1 MINIKKK
8 LNKKMSTINHL
19 SLNADSSSESGTSN
33 NDNLIYNTNTN
44 NNLDKES
51 INKRRNLTC
60 KEKFFLTFLNVKK
73 KKKKAKKSDNKNA
86 DDEITNKTV
95 DEYNEQEEVD
105 DDDDNSDDNKDSKD
119 IINNFRTLV
128 KKVIKKRKNK
138 HWKEFMK
145 EYEKKIKTEK
155 SLKFKMKTIFNINS
169 DFIIIWKSTFSIFNI
184 IFIFIYF
191 LRYILLT
198 LSNKDTDEEDEISK
212 TNIFLYYMINIMFG
226 FEFIISVLIIIFNGG
241 SIFTYMKLPLK
252 LYCLIPF
259 PLEKKFLLCL
269 VPKFFRIDLIHR
281 LFTLVETFIYTH
293 VAHYILNYYVKSF
306 ITYMVEL
313 FKVLLTFG
321 LYAHCLCCFLCYF
334 EGNTIKYVP
343 SLYYSIQSFTTIG
356 FGEQSPKSEGGL
368 VVMIVTLFLGVS
380 FMSVTTSN
388 INYLYNKIQTFT
400 RETSFNEQFEFLI
413 FEIQRS
419 TGRVFPNN
427 LRNLMNTFLLY
438 RRGMAYYEI
447 KNNNKFLFDNCRQ
460 KVVKEIHTKLFDY
473 LKIDFEPYFQNC
485 EDDFIY
491 EIFQNMRPKMFESN
505 RTLIKYNKKVKA
517 LYFLSDGYVFIFNKK
532 DKPVYSIFGK
542 NLFAEYEFITQ
553 QNCNYTVK
561 THPKKK
567 AFGFELKKE
576 DWDSISQKYPISA
589 QNFLLT
595 VKKRKKMHN
604 KWIDWSL
611 SSLNKNILKNDLI
624 YESDL
629 INTKLE
635 VAKEKKDDELLLD
648 LINMNN
654 NTDNKPSFSLS
665 NKYSNKKL
673 NEILNT
679 VAEEKNE
686 KYNFQ
691 SKEIFTNINDMSKKL
706 KQFEQQFI
714 DFKKSL
720 IEHLN
725 IN

>member
-1 MINIKKK
+1 
-8 LNKKMSTINHL
+8 MSNSI
-19 SLNADSSSESGTSN
+19 SLNADSSSEGGTSN
-33 NDNLIYNTNTN
+33 NENAIYNTNTN
-44 NNLDKES
+44 NNLDKLS
-51 INKRRNLTC
+51 ITNKKNLSF
-60 KEKFFLTFLNVKK
+60 KEKFLLTFLNVKK
-73 KKKKAKKSDNKNA
+73 KKKKRKSDGKGTE
-86 DDEITNKTV
+86 DDITNKTV
-95 DEYNEQEEVD
+95 DEYNEQDEADGD
-105 DDDDNSDDNKDSKD
+105 DSDENEDPNAA
-119 IINNFRTLV
+119 INNFRTLV
-128 KKVIKKRKNK
+128 KKVLRKKKNK
-138 HWKEFMK
+138 NWRIFMK
-145 EYEKKIKTEK
+145 EYEKKINTEK
-155 SLKFKMKTIFNINS
+155 SLKYKMKSIFNINS
-169 DFIIIWKSTFSIFNI
+169 DFIIIWKSTFSAFNI

-191 LRYILLT
+191 VRYILLN
-198 LSNKDTDEEDEISK
+198 LYYKDTDEEDEVSNR
-212 TNIFLYYMINIMFG
+212 NIFIYYMINIMFG

-241 SIFTYMKLPLK
+241 SKFSYMKLPLK

-259 PLEKKFLLCL
+259 PLEKKFLLYL

-321 LYAHCLCCFLCYF
+321 LYAHCLCCFLCFF
-334 EGNTIKYVP
+334 EGDSIKYVP

-356 FGEQSPKSEGGL
+356 FGEQSPKTDGGL
-368 VVMIVTLFLGVS
+368 IVMIVTLYLGVS

-388 INYLYNKIQTFT
+388 INYLYNKIQNFT

-427 LRNLMNTFLLY
+427 LRNSMNTFLLY

-447 KNNNKFLFDNCRQ
+447 KNNNKFLFDNCRLS
-460 KVVKEIHTKLFDY
+460 VIKEIHSKLFDY
-473 LKIDFEPYFQNC
+473 LKKDFEAYFQNC
-485 EDDFIY
+485 EDDFVY

-505 RTLIKYNKKVKA
+505 RTLIKYNKKVKS
-517 LYFLSDGYVFIFNKK
+517 LYFLSDGYIFIFNKK
-532 DKPVYSIFGK
+532 NKPVYSIFGK

-576 DWDSISQKYPISA
+576 DWDRISEKYSISAK
-589 QNFLLT
+589 NFLLT
-595 VKKRKKMHN
+595 IKNRKITHD
-604 KWIDWSL
+604 KWMDWSL
-611 SSLNKNILKNDLI
+611 SSLNKNILKSDVVYEPNLI
-624 YESDL
+624 S
-629 INTKLE
+629 TKIE
-635 VAKEKKDDELLLD
+635 EPKEEKDDELLFN
-648 LINMNN
+648 LININN
-654 NTDNKPSFSLS
+654 NDNKQNLSLS
-665 NKYSNKKL
+665 SKKL
-673 NEILNT
+673 NKILT
-679 VAEEKNE
+679 TLAEEKDE

-691 SKEIFTNINDMSKKL
+691 SKEIFNNINDMRYEL
-706 KQFEQQFI
+706 KQFEQQVI

-720 IEHLN
+720 IDHLN